1 MIYRKS
7 RLDMSGLT
15 LVELMMA
22 VALVATGFVLLLG
35 ALPSIHGT
43 ISTSSSMS
51 QALHQAVTV
60 LEEVRALP
68 TRELEAYVPPALNDL
83 GMDEVITVTILDW
96 AGNEV
101 TLPVDFSSV
110 AGGVPDP
117 VEVRV
122 RVQWTDESGR
132 PKTTTVATKKQLLTS

>member
-1 MIYRKS
+1 MMYRRS
-7 RLDMSGLT
+7 RLDTSGLT

-43 ISTSSSMS
+43 ITTSSSMS
-51 QALHQAVTV
+51 QALHHAVTV

-68 TRELEAYVPPALNDL
+68 TSELEAYVPPALNDL
-83 GMDEVITVTILDW
+83 GMDEVITVTVLDN

-101 TLPVDFSSV
+101 TLPTDFSSI

-117 VEVRV
+117 VEMRV